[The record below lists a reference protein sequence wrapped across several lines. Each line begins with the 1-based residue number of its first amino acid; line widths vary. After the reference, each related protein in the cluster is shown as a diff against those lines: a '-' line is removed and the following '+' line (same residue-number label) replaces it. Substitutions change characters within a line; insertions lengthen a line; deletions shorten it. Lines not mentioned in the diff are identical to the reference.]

1 LAWQVELTNR
11 AQRELERLDRTTQ
24 RRIAAFIRERL
35 MTEDNPRRLGG
46 ALQGTLAGL
55 WRYRV
60 GDYRLICRIIDERCV
75 VLALSIDHRSTV
87 YR

>member
-1 LAWQVELTNR
+1 
-11 AQRELERLDRTTQ
+11 LDRTTQ
-24 RRIAAFIRERL
+24 RRIASFIRERL
-35 MTEDNPRRLGG
+35 MTEDNPRRIGG
-46 ALQGTLAGL
+46 ALQGSLAGP
-55 WRYRV
+55 WRYRA